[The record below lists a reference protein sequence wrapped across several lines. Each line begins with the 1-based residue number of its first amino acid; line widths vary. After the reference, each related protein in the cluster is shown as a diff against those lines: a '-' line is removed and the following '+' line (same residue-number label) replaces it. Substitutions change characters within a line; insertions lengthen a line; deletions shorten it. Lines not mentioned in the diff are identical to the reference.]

1 MSISELQYHYQL
13 DFTVRDYELD
23 MEGVVNNAQYLNY
36 LEHTRHEFLKTIDI
50 DFAALVESGLNLVV
64 VRSEVDY
71 KAPLKSGMEFTVK
84 TRFEKISKIKIA
96 FYQDIFLKTDQKL
109 IAKAKIIGACINQK
123 GRPVFLKEWN
133 DIFDHL
139 NFIPN
144 QV

>member
-23 MEGVVNNAQYLNY
+23 MEGLVNNAQYLNY
-36 LEHTRHEFLKTIDI
+36 LEHTRHEFLKTINI
-50 DFAALVESGLNLVV
+50 DFAALVESGL
-64 VRSEVDY
+64 
-71 KAPLKSGMEFTVK
+71 
-84 TRFEKISKIKIA
+84 
-96 FYQDIFLKTDQKL
+96 KL

-123 GRPVFLKEWN
+123 GRPVFPKEWN

-144 QV
+144 